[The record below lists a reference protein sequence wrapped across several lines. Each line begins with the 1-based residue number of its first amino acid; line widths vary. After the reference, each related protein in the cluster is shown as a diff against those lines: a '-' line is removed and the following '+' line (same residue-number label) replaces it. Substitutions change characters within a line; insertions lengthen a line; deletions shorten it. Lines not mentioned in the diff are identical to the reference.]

1 MSDFVN
7 TRTSNGDQAT
17 LDALIANTLTELKE
31 DGVRALGVRSLYK
44 NVGLTLV
51 DFPSVTSAGEYA
63 LSGCT
68 NLNSVNLEALGSVPQ
83 YMFAGDTAIT
93 VLNLPEA
100 TSVGQYAFQNVPIV
114 KLSLPKVATLG
125 AYMTNGNGAEEVDL
139 SANPS
144 VVANAFNGDV
154 NLTSLILRNSSQ
166 LTLANVSA
174 FTGTPIAQKFGWIYV
189 PSELVS
195 TYKAATNW
203 STYASQIVSL
213 DEYPKDVTGSI
224 TDTWAE
230 IFAAEEDGTYSTKY
244 KVGDTKMVSVNGSP
258 VAMQIV
264 AIDGDELA
272 DGTGNA
278 KITWLCL
285 GYQGK
290 HNMNSTNTTS
300 GGWASCAM
308 RQYLIDSVLPNID
321 STVRAQIKS
330 VNKTYYDYAS
340 SSTKVSAD
348 SIWIPSFR
356 EVGFG
361 TTKEDSGVI
370 YSGIFTD
377 NAARIKKDGLYALGT
392 AAYWWLRSASNG
404 NIFYGVNTGGGS
416 TNNYASTSNGVVF
429 GFCT

>member
-7 TRTSNGDQAT
+7 TRTTMGDQAT

-31 DGVRALGVRSLYK
+31 DGVRALGARSLYK

-51 DFPSVTSAGEYA
+51 EFPSVTSAGNYS

-68 NLNSVNLEALGSVPQ
+68 NLNGARFAALTSVGE
-83 YMFAGDTAIT
+83 YMFAGDTSLT
-93 VLNLPEA
+93 VLSLPEV
-100 TSVGQYAFQNVPIV
+100 TTVGQYAFQNVPIA
-114 KLSLPKVATLG
+114 KIALPKAATLG
-125 AYMTNGNGAEEVDL
+125 AYITNGNGAAEVDL
-139 SANPS
+139 SVKPS
-144 VVANAFNGDV
+144 IVANAFNGDY
-154 NLTSLILRNSSQ
+154 NLTSLVLRNSAQ
-166 LTLANVSA
+166 LTLANVNA
-174 FTGTPIAQKFGWIYV
+174 LTGTPIAQKFGWIYV
-189 PSELVS
+189 PSGLVS

-230 IFAAEEDGTYSTKY
+230 IFAAEDNGTYSTKY
-244 KVGDTKMVSVNGSP
+244 SVGDTKMVNINGSP

-264 AIDGDELA
+264 AIDGDELS

-308 RQYLIDSVLPNID
+308 RQYLIDSILPNID
-321 STVRAQIKS
+321 STVAARIKS
-330 VNKTYYDYAS
+330 VKKTYYDYAS
-340 SSTKVSAD
+340 SSTKTSDD
-348 SIWIPSFR
+348 SIWIPSYR

-361 TTKEDSGVI
+361 TKEDSGVI
-370 YSGIFTD
+370 YSGIFTS

-392 AAYWWLRSASNG
+392 VAFWWLRSASNG
-404 NIFYGVNTGGGS
+404 GYFYVVG
-416 TNNYASTSNGVVF
+416 TNGTSSGNSASSSYGVVF

>member
-7 TRTSNGDQAT
+7 TRTSMGDKAT

-31 DGVRALGVRSLYK
+31 DGVRALGARSLYK
-44 NVGLTLV
+44 NIGLTLV

-63 LSGCT
+63 LSECT
-68 NLNSVNLEALGSVPQ
+68 NLNSVSLAALRSVPQ
-83 YMFAGDTAIT
+83 YMFDGDTAIT
-93 VLNLPEA
+93 VLNLPEV
-100 TSVGQYAFQNVPIV
+100 TSVREYAFQNVPIR
-114 KLSLPKVATLG
+114 KLTLPKVAKLG
-125 AYMTNGNGAEEVDL
+125 EYMTNGNGAEEVDL
-139 SANPS
+139 SAKPS
-144 VVANAFNGDV
+144 IIASAFKGDY

-166 LTLANVSA
+166 LTLTNVSA
-174 FTGTPIAQKFGWIYV
+174 LTGTPIAQKFGWIYV

-213 DEYPKDVTGSI
+213 DEYPKAVTGSI
-224 TDTWAE
+224 TDTWDE

-290 HNMNSTNTTS
+290 HNMNSTNTAY

-308 RQYLIDSVLPNID
+308 RQYLIDDILPNID

-340 SSTKVSAD
+340 ASTLVSAD

-356 EVGFG
+356 EVGLG
-361 TTKEDSGVI
+361 TNKEDSGVI
-370 YSGIFTD
+370 YSDIFTGS
-377 NAARIKKDGLYALGT
+377 AARIKKDGLYALGT
-392 AAYWWLRSASNG
+392 AARWWLRSASNG
-404 NIFYGVNTGGGS
+404 ITFYLIGS
-416 TNNYASTSNGVVF
+416 DGFSDYVSPSNSYGVVF